1 MSATFERIWEE
12 LVPREGNAATVAGEM
27 VRAAGRLRYDF
38 YNNGMGNNTSGALK
52 FLREKGAIDKE
63 LFEYVL
69 PYTTGRLY
77 QGDYHG
83 DFFHVAID
91 RIVEMTTKMV
101 TFNPQ
106 LMTMENTEDMFDY
119 EDPFD
124 WDNEDMECSEC
135 EGSGVVTYDWGT
147 DDEYDEDCDTC
158 GGRGYIIQ

>member
-12 LVPREGNAATVAGEM
+12 LVPREGNANTVAGEM
-27 VRAAGRLRYDF
+27 IRAAGRLRYDF

-52 FLREKGAIDKE
+52 FLREKSAIDKE

-69 PYTTGRLY
+69 PYTTGRVYTGNYNNDL
-77 QGDYHG
+77 
-83 DFFHVAID
+83 FHIAID

-101 TFNPQ
+101 TYNPQ

-124 WDNEDMECSEC
+124 WDNEDIECVEC
-135 EGSGVVTYDWGT
+135 EGSGMVTYDWGT
-147 DDEYDEDCDTC
+147 DDEYDEDCGSC
-158 GGRGYIIQ
+158 GGEGYVR

>member
-12 LVPREGNAATVAGEM
+12 LVPREGNADTVAGEM
-27 VRAAGRLRYDF
+27 IRAAGRLRYDF

-52 FLREKGAIDKE
+52 FLREKGAIDQE

-77 QGDYHG
+77 KGNYENDL
-83 DFFHVAID
+83 FHIAID

-124 WDNEDMECSEC
+124 WDNEELECGEC

-147 DDEYDEDCDTC
+147 DDEYDEDCDVC
-158 GGRGYIIQ
+158 GGRGYYIQ

>member
-27 VRAAGRLRYDF
+27 IRAAGRLRYDF

-63 LFEYVL
+63 LFDYVL

-77 QGDYHG
+77 QGKYENDL
-83 DFFHVAID
+83 FHIAID

-101 TFNPQ
+101 TYNPQ
-106 LMTMENTEDMFDY
+106 LMTMDNTEDMLDY
-119 EDPFD
+119 SDEDLD
-124 WDNEDMECSEC
+124 ESCSEC
-135 EGSGVVTYDWGT
+135 SGYGYI
-147 DDEYDEDCDTC
+147 DEEDCDFC
-158 GGRGYIIQ
+158 GGTGFTS

>member
-52 FLREKGAIDKE
+52 FLREKGAIDRE

-69 PYTTGRLY
+69 PYTTGRVY
-77 QGDYHG
+77 QGKYENDL
-83 DFFHVAID
+83 FHIAID

-101 TFNPQ
+101 TYNPQ

-124 WDNEDMECSEC
+124 WDNEDMECVEC
-135 EGSGVVTYDWGT
+135 EGSGMVTVGWS
-147 DDEYDEDCDTC
+147 DDEYEEDCGSC
-158 GGRGYIIQ
+158 GGEGYVR

>member
-1 MSATFERIWEE
+1 MSATFERIFEE
-12 LVPREGNAATVAGEM
+12 LVPDSGKCDTVAGEM
-27 VRAAGRLRYDF
+27 IRAAGRLRHDF

-52 FLREKGAIDKE
+52 FLREKSAIDRE

-69 PYTTGRLY
+69 PYTTGRVYSGNYKNDL
-77 QGDYHG
+77 
-83 DFFHVAID
+83 FHIAID

-106 LMTMENTEDMFDY
+106 LMTMKNTEDMFDY

-124 WDNEDMECSEC
+124 WDNEDMECGEC

-147 DDEYDEDCDTC
+147 DDEYDDDCDVC

>member
-12 LVPREGNAATVAGEM
+12 LVPREGNATTVAGEM

-69 PYTTGRLY
+69 PYTTGRIY
-77 QGDYHG
+77 QGNYDG

-106 LMTMENTEDMFDY
+106 LMTMENTEDMLDY
-119 EDPFD
+119 SDEDDSDLDP
-124 WDNEDMECSEC
+124 ECPEC
-135 EGSGVVTYDWGT
+135 EGSGVVTFDWGSE
-147 DDEYDEDCDTC
+147 DEYDDDCDVC

>member
-1 MSATFERIWEE
+1 MSATFERIFEE
-12 LVPREGNAATVAGEM
+12 LVPQSGKCDTVAGEM
-27 VRAAGRLRYDF
+27 IRAAGRLRHDF

-52 FLREKGAIDKE
+52 FLREKSAIDRE

-69 PYTTGRLY
+69 PYTTGRVY
-77 QGDYHG
+77 QGKYENDL
-83 DFFHVAID
+83 FHIAID

-124 WDNEDMECSEC
+124 WDNEDMECGEC

-147 DDEYDEDCDTC
+147 DDEYDDDCDVC

>member
-69 PYTTGRLY
+69 PYTTGRTYSGKYENDL
-77 QGDYHG
+77 
-83 DFFHVAID
+83 FHIAID

-124 WDNEDMECSEC
+124 WDNEDMECGEC

-147 DDEYDEDCDTC
+147 DDEYDEDCDVC

>member
-12 LVPREGNAATVAGEM
+12 LVPSEGNASTVAGEM
-27 VRAAGRLRYDF
+27 IRAAGRLRYDF
-38 YNNGMGNNTSGALK
+38 YNNGMGNNTSGPLK
-52 FLREKGAIDKE
+52 FLREKGAIDRE

-69 PYTTGRLY
+69 PYTTGRVY
-77 QGDYHG
+77 TGNYDE

-101 TFNPQ
+101 TYNPQ

-124 WDNEDMECSEC
+124 WDEEDIECVE
-135 EGSGVVTYDWGT
+135 
-147 DDEYDEDCDTC
+147 
-158 GGRGYIIQ
+158 

>member
-27 VRAAGRLRYDF
+27 IRAAGRLRYDF

-52 FLREKGAIDKE
+52 FLREKSAIDKE
-63 LFEYVL
+63 LFDYVL

-77 QGDYHG
+77 QGDYDG

-106 LMTMENTEDMFDY
+106 LMTMDNNEDIFDY
-119 EDPFD
+119 SDEDLD
-124 WDNEDMECSEC
+124 ETCQECSGWGYIDHEDEEC
-135 EGSGVVTYDWGT
+135 YMCGGSGFTGEWS
-147 DDEYDEDCDTC
+147 
-158 GGRGYIIQ
+158 

>member
-1 MSATFERIWEE
+1 MSATFERIFEE
-12 LVPREGNAATVAGEM
+12 LVPREGKSDTVAGEM

-52 FLREKGAIDKE
+52 FLREKSAIDKE

-77 QGDYHG
+77 QGNYDG
-83 DFFHVAID
+83 DLFHHAID

-101 TFNPQ
+101 MFNPM
-106 LMTMENTEDMFDY
+106 LMTIENAEDMFDY
-119 EDPFD
+119 SDEDLD
-124 WDNEDMECSEC
+124 EECSEC
-135 EGSGVVTYDWGT
+135 EGSGVVTFDWGSE
-147 DDEYDEDCDTC
+147 DEYDDDCDVC

>member
-52 FLREKGAIDKE
+52 FLREKGAIDRE
-63 LFEYVL
+63 LFDYVL

-77 QGDYHG
+77 QGKYENDL
-83 DFFHVAID
+83 FHIAID

-101 TFNPQ
+101 TYNPV

-124 WDNEDMECSEC
+124 WDNEDIECVEC
-135 EGSGVVTYDWGT
+135 EGSGMVTVGWSDN
-147 DDEYDEDCDTC
+147 EYEEDCGSC
-158 GGRGYIIQ
+158 GGEGYVR

>member
-12 LVPREGNAATVAGEM
+12 LVPREGKCDTVAGEM

-52 FLREKGAIDKE
+52 FLREKSAIDRE

-69 PYTTGRLY
+69 PYTTGRTY
-77 QGDYHG
+77 QGNYDG

-119 EDPFD
+119 SDEDNSD
-124 WDNEDMECSEC
+124 LDEECPEC
-135 EGSGVVTYDWGT
+135 EGSGVVTFDWGSE
-147 DDEYDEDCDTC
+147 DEYDDDCDVC

>member
-12 LVPREGNAATVAGEM
+12 VVPREGNAATVAGEM

-63 LFEYVL
+63 LFDYVL
-69 PYTTGRLY
+69 PYTTGRTYSGKYENDL
-77 QGDYHG
+77 
-83 DFFHVAID
+83 FHIAID

-119 EDPFD
+119 SDEDD
-124 WDNEDMECSEC
+124 SDLDEECAEC
-135 EGSGVVTYDWGT
+135 EGSGVVTFGWGSE
-147 DDEYDEDCDTC
+147 DEYDDDCDVC

>member
-12 LVPREGNAATVAGEM
+12 LVPRKGNAATVAGEM

-69 PYTTGRLY
+69 PYTTGRTYSGNYENDL
-77 QGDYHG
+77 
-83 DFFHVAID
+83 FHIAID

-101 TFNPQ
+101 TYNPQ

-124 WDNEDMECSEC
+124 WDNEDMECGEC

-147 DDEYDEDCDTC
+147 DDEYDDDCDVC

>member
-12 LVPREGNAATVAGEM
+12 LVPREGKCDTIAGEM
-27 VRAAGRLRYDF
+27 IRAAGRLRYDF

-52 FLREKGAIDKE
+52 FLREKSAIDKE

-77 QGDYHG
+77 EGKYENDL
-83 DFFHVAID
+83 FHVAID

-106 LMTMENTEDMFDY
+106 LMVIENDEDIFDY
-119 EDPFD
+119 SED
-124 WDNEDMECSEC
+124 NLS
-135 EGSGVVTYDWGT
+135 
-147 DDEYDEDCDTC
+147 
-158 GGRGYIIQ
+158 Q

>member
-63 LFEYVL
+63 LFEHVL

-77 QGDYHG
+77 KGNYENDL
-83 DFFHVAID
+83 FHIAID

-101 TFNPQ
+101 AYNPV
-106 LMTMENTEDMFDY
+106 LMTMENTEDMLDY
-119 EDPFD
+119 SDEDLD
-124 WDNEDMECSEC
+124 ETCSEC
-135 EGSGVVTYDWGT
+135 SGYGYI
-147 DDEYDEDCDTC
+147 DEEDCDFCDGT
-158 GGRGYIIQ
+158 GFTS

>member
-12 LVPREGNAATVAGEM
+12 LVPREGNADTVAGEM
-27 VRAAGRLRYDF
+27 IRAAGRLRYDF

-52 FLREKGAIDKE
+52 FLREKSAIDRE

-69 PYTTGRLY
+69 PYTTGRVY
-77 QGDYHG
+77 QGNYDG
-83 DFFHVAID
+83 DLFHVAID

-101 TFNPQ
+101 TYNPQ

-124 WDNEDMECSEC
+124 WDNEEIECSEC
-135 EGSGVVTYDWGT
+135 EGSGVVTLDWGSE
-147 DDEYDEDCDTC
+147 DEYDEDCDIC

>member
-1 MSATFERIWEE
+1 MSATFVRIWEE

-77 QGDYHG
+77 KGNYENDL
-83 DFFHVAID
+83 FHIAID

-101 TFNPQ
+101 AYNPV
-106 LMTMENTEDMFDY
+106 LMTMENTEDMLDY
-119 EDPFD
+119 SDEDLD
-124 WDNEDMECSEC
+124 ETCSEC
-135 EGSGVVTYDWGT
+135 SGYGYI
-147 DDEYDEDCDTC
+147 DEEDCDFCDGT
-158 GGRGYIIQ
+158 GFTS

>member
-69 PYTTGRLY
+69 PYTTGRVY
-77 QGDYHG
+77 QGKYENDL
-83 DFFHVAID
+83 FHIAID

-147 DDEYDEDCDTC
+147 DDEYDEDCDVC

>member
-27 VRAAGRLRYDF
+27 IRAAGRLRYDF

-77 QGDYHG
+77 EGNYDG
-83 DFFHVAID
+83 DFFHHAID

-101 TFNPQ
+101 TYNPQ

-119 EDPFD
+119 SDEDD
-124 WDNEDMECSEC
+124 SDLDEECPEC
-135 EGSGVVTYDWGT
+135 EGSGVVTFDWGSE
-147 DDEYDEDCDTC
+147 DEYDDDCDVC

>member
-27 VRAAGRLRYDF
+27 IRAAGRLRYDF

-52 FLREKGAIDKE
+52 FLREKSAIDKE

-69 PYTTGRLY
+69 PYTTGRTYTGNYDNDL
-77 QGDYHG
+77 
-83 DFFHVAID
+83 FHIAID
-91 RIVEMTTKMV
+91 RIVEVTTKMV
-101 TFNPQ
+101 TYNPQ

-124 WDNEDMECSEC
+124 WDNEELECGSC
-135 EGSGVVTYDWGT
+135 DGSGVVTCEWGT
-147 DDEYDEDCDTC
+147 DEEYDDDCDVC
-158 GGRGYIIQ
+158 GGRGYYHQ

>member
-1 MSATFERIWEE
+1 MSATFERIFAE
-12 LVPREGNAATVAGEM
+12 LVPPSGKCETVAGEM
-27 VRAAGRLRYDF
+27 VRAAGRLRHDF

-52 FLREKGAIDKE
+52 FLREKSAIDRE

-69 PYTTGRLY
+69 PYTTGRVYEGKY
-77 QGDYHG
+77 QNDL
-83 DFFHVAID
+83 FHVAID

-101 TFNPQ
+101 TYNPQ

-124 WDNEDMECSEC
+124 WDNEELECGEC
-135 EGSGVVTYDWGT
+135 EGSGVITYDWGT
-147 DDEYDEDCDTC
+147 DDEYDDDCDVC